1 MKIIDTRPRQGRWNM
16 LGTWSLY
23 RREVRRFLKIAAQ
36 TFFAPVITALLF
48 LAIFNLAFS
57 GEGRST
63 GNVPFI
69 QFLVPGLTLMAVM
82 TAAFANASFSVMFE
96 KIVSTIIDT
105 LMPPMSPGELT
116 AGYVLSSTTRG
127 LLVGITVLIGMAIF
141 TTVQIHSWFFIL
153 FHAIAAALLMSVLG
167 LVVAIWAE
175 KIDHVA
181 SINNFVILPLTF
193 LSGTFYSTEHLPKI
207 FQTIA
212 HFNPFF
218 YVIDGFRYGFLGHH
232 DGNLTTGIVLLTA
245 LIAFFWL
252 TCVKLFASGYK
263 LKS

>member
-1 MKIIDTRPRQGRWNM
+1 MQIIDTRPRQGRWNM

-23 RREVRRFLKIAAQ
+23 RREVLRFFKIAAQ

-48 LAIFNLAFS
+48 LAIFNLAFA
-57 GEGRST
+57 GEGRSI
-63 GNVPFI
+63 GDIPFI
-69 QFLVPGLTLMAVM
+69 RFLVPGLTLMAMM
-82 TAAFANASFSVMFE
+82 TAAFANASFSLMFE
-96 KIVSTIIDT
+96 KVVETIVDT

-127 LLVGITVLIGMAIF
+127 LLVGLTVLIGMAIF
-141 TTVQIHSWFFIL
+141 TSIEIHSWFFVL
-153 FHAIAAALLMSVLG
+153 FYAVAASMLMSVLG
-167 LVVAIWAE
+167 LITAIWAE

-193 LSGTFYSTEHLPKI
+193 LSGTFYSTQHLPEM
-207 FQTIA
+207 FQRIA

-218 YVIDGFRYGFLGHH
+218 YMIDGFRYGFLGLH
-232 DGNLTTGIVLLTA
+232 DGDLTIGIILLTS
-245 LIAFFWL
+245 LIALFWL
-252 TCVKLFASGYK
+252 ACVKLFASGYK